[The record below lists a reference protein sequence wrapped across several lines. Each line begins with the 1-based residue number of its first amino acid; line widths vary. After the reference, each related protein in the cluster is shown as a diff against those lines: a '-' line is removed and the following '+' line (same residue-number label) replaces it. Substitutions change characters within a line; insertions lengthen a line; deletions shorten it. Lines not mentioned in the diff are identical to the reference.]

1 MSAFFSG
8 SETSMMAINRY
19 RLKHLVK
26 EKNKSAKRVSKL
38 LERTD
43 RLLGVILIGN
53 NFTHTL
59 STALA
64 TVVAIRIWSDSAVLA
79 VTVFMTIIMIIFAE
93 VMPKTIA
100 ALKPESIAFPSS
112 YLLKPL
118 SKILS
123 PLITLVSFVSNN
135 VTKLIGINLDNA
147 DKDELKPEELRTLLQ
162 TSRVPKR
169 QEEMLMGIFDMDYL
183 SVNDVMIP
191 KNEIVGIDLNDE
203 LEDILKQLQNIDF
216 TYIPCFEDSI
226 DNIQG
231 FLSLNKKAD
240 FLGYKNQSKQNL
252 KEELQEPLF
261 VPENTPLYKQLAN
274 FQSSGR
280 RVGLI
285 VDEYGDIEGII
296 TLRAILEVIVGEIT
310 TESIEKMDIMPQ
322 ADGTYLVEGGMMIR
336 DVNRR
341 LDWEL
346 PTEGPKTLS
355 GLILEEI
362 QTIPETNIGL
372 TISGYRI
379 ETVLIKDNVIDARI
393 IGIDNIIENLDAFT
407 LSYPNNRAPV
417 IVTPALL
424 APGIKART

>member
-1 MSAFFSG
+1 MNEIPLWILLASIAFLVLMSAFFSG

-26 EKNKSAKRVSKL
+26 EKNKSAKRVSRL
-38 LERTD
+38 LEKTD

-64 TVVAIRIWSDSAVLA
+64 TVVAIRIWSDNAVLA

-135 VTKLIGINLDNA
+135 VTKLIGIDLDNA
-147 DKDELKPEELRTLLQ
+147 NKDELKPEELRTLLQ
-162 TSRVPKR
+162 TSGVPKR
-169 QEEMLMGIFDMDYL
+169 QEEMLMGIFDMDNL

-191 KNEIVGIDLNDE
+191 KNEIIGIDLNDE
-203 LEDILKQLQNIDF
+203 IEDIVKQLQEIDF
-216 TYIPCFEDSI
+216 TYVPCYEDTI

-231 FLSLNKKAD
+231 FLSLNKKAE
-240 FLGYKNQSKQNL
+240 FLGNEAKSILSL
-252 KEELQEPLF
+252 KDELREPLF
-261 VPENTPLYKQLAN
+261 VPENTPLYKKLAN

-296 TLRAILEVIVGEIT
+296 TLRSILEIIVGEIT
-310 TESIEKMDIMPQ
+310 SESIEKMDIMPQ
-322 ADGTYLVEGGMMIR
+322 ADGSYLVDGSMIIR
-336 DVNRR
+336 ELNRR
-341 LDWEL
+341 LKWEL

-362 QTIPETNIGL
+362 QTIPDTNVGL
-372 TISGYRI
+372 SIDNYRI
-379 ETVLIKDNVIDARI
+379 ETVLIKDNVIKLAKVEVI
-393 IGIDNIIENLDAFT
+393 EEIIEQNEEQE
-407 LSYPNNRAPV
+407 
-417 IVTPALL
+417 
-424 APGIKART
+424 

>member
-1 MSAFFSG
+1 MNEIPLWILLASIAFLVLMSAFFSG

-26 EKNKSAKRVSKL
+26 EKNKSAKRVSRL
-38 LERTD
+38 LEKTD

-64 TVVAIRIWSDSAVLA
+64 TVVAIRIWSDNAVLA

-135 VTKLIGINLDNA
+135 VTKLIGIDLDNA
-147 DKDELKPEELRTLLQ
+147 NRDELKPEELRTLLQ
-162 TSRVPKR
+162 TSGVPKR
-169 QEEMLMGIFDMDYL
+169 QEQMLMGIFDMDSL

-191 KNEIVGIDLNDE
+191 KNEIIGIDLNDE
-203 LEDILKQLQNIDF
+203 IEDIVKQLQEIDF
-216 TYIPCFEDSI
+216 TYIPCYEDTI
-226 DNIQG
+226 DNILG
-231 FLSLNKKAD
+231 FLSLNKKAE
-240 FLGYKNQSKQNL
+240 FLGSDAKSILSL
-252 KEELQEPLF
+252 KDELREPLF
-261 VPENTPLYKQLAN
+261 VPEYTPLYKQLAN

-296 TLRAILEVIVGEIT
+296 TLRSILEIIVGEIT

-322 ADGTYLVEGGMMIR
+322 ADGSYLVDGSMMIR
-336 DVNRR
+336 EVNRR
-341 LDWEL
+341 LKWEL

-362 QTIPETNIGL
+362 QTIPDTNVGL
-372 TISGYRI
+372 SIENYRI
-379 ETVLIKDNVIDARI
+379 ETVLIKDNVIKLAKVEVI
-393 IGIDNIIENLDAFT
+393 EEIIEQNEEQE
-407 LSYPNNRAPV
+407 
-417 IVTPALL
+417 
-424 APGIKART
+424 

>member
-64 TVVAIRIWSDSAVLA
+64 TVVAIRLWSDSAVLA

-123 PLITLVSFVSNN
+123 PLITLVSFASNG
-135 VTKLIGINLDNA
+135 VTKLIGIDINST

-162 TSRVPKR
+162 SSGVPKR

-191 KNEIVGIDLNDE
+191 KNEIVGIDLNDSIE
-203 LEDILKQLQNIDF
+203 NILNQLQEIDF

-226 DNIQG
+226 DNILG
-231 FLSLNKKAD
+231 FLSVNKKAD
-240 FLGYKNQSKQNL
+240 FLGNKIQSKENL
-252 KEELQEPLF
+252 KSELREPLF

-296 TLRAILEVIVGEIT
+296 TLRAILEIIVGEIT
-310 TESIEKMDIMPQ
+310 TETIEKMDVMPQ
-322 ADGTYLVEGGMMIR
+322 ADGSYLVEGGMIIR
-336 DVNRR
+336 ELNRR
-341 LDWEL
+341 LGWEL

-362 QTIPETNIGL
+362 QTIPDTNIGL
-372 TISGYRI
+372 TLAGYRI
-379 ETVLIKDNVIDARI
+379 ETVLIKDNVIKLAKLKKI
-393 IGIDNIIENLDAFT
+393 EEVVEIDEEQE
-407 LSYPNNRAPV
+407 
-417 IVTPALL
+417 
-424 APGIKART
+424 

>member
-26 EKNKSAKRVSKL
+26 EKNKSAKRVSRL

-64 TVVAIRIWSDSAVLA
+64 TVVAIRLWSDSAVLA

-100 ALKPESIAFPSS
+100 ALKPESIAFPAS

-118 SKILS
+118 SKLLS

-135 VTKLIGINLDNA
+135 VTKMMGINLDNT

-162 TSRVPKR
+162 TSGVPKR

-191 KNEIVGIDLNDE
+191 KNEIIGIDLNDE
-203 LEDILKQLQNIDF
+203 IEEILKQLQIIDF
-216 TYIPCFEDSI
+216 TYIPCYEDSI

-240 FLGYKNQSKQNL
+240 FLGNKIQSKENL
-252 KEELQEPLF
+252 KAELREPLF

-296 TLRAILEVIVGEIT
+296 TLRAILEIIVGEIT

-322 ADGTYLVEGGMMIR
+322 ADGTYLIEGNAMVR
-336 DVNRR
+336 EVNRR
-341 LDWEL
+341 LEWEL

-355 GLILEEI
+355 GLILEEV
-362 QTIPETNIGL
+362 QTIPDTNIGL
-372 TISGYRI
+372 TIGGYRI
-379 ETVLIKDNVIDARI
+379 ETVLIKDNVIKLAKI
-393 IGIDNIIENLDAFT
+393 KKVEELNELDEEQE
-407 LSYPNNRAPV
+407 
-417 IVTPALL
+417 
-424 APGIKART
+424 

>member
-1 MSAFFSG
+1 LNEIPLWILLASIAFLVVMSAFFSG

-38 LERTD
+38 LDKTD

-64 TVVAIRIWSDSAVLA
+64 TVVAIRIWSDNAVLA

-135 VTKLIGINLDNA
+135 VTKLIGIDLDNA
-147 DKDELKPEELRTLLQ
+147 NKDELKPEELRTLLQ
-162 TSRVPKR
+162 TSGVPKR
-169 QEEMLMGIFDMDYL
+169 QEEMLMGIFDMDNL

-191 KNEIVGIDLNDE
+191 KNEIIGIDLKDE
-203 LEDILKQLQNIDF
+203 IEDIVKRLQEIDF
-216 TYIPCFEDSI
+216 TYIPCYEDTI

-240 FLGYKNQSKQNL
+240 FLSNEEKSILSL
-252 KEELQEPLF
+252 KDELREPLF

-296 TLRAILEVIVGEIT
+296 TLRSILEIIVGEIT

-322 ADGTYLVEGGMMIR
+322 ADGSYLVDGSMMIR
-336 DVNRR
+336 DINRR
-341 LDWEL
+341 LKWEL

-362 QTIPETNIGL
+362 QTIPDTNVGL
-372 TISGYRI
+372 SIENYRI
-379 ETVLIKDNVIDARI
+379 ETVLIKDNVIKLAKVEVI
-393 IGIDNIIENLDAFT
+393 KEIIEQNEEHE
-407 LSYPNNRAPV
+407 
-417 IVTPALL
+417 
-424 APGIKART
+424 

>member
-1 MSAFFSG
+1 MNEIPLWILLASIAFLVLMSAFFSG

-26 EKNKSAKRVSKL
+26 EKNKSAKRVSRL
-38 LERTD
+38 LEKTD

-64 TVVAIRIWSDSAVLA
+64 TVVAIRIWSDNAVLA

-123 PLITLVSFVSNN
+123 PLITMVSFISNN
-135 VTKLIGINLDNA
+135 VTKLMGIDLDNA
-147 DKDELKPEELRTLLQ
+147 NKDELKPEELRTLLQ
-162 TSRVPKR
+162 TSGVPKR
-169 QEEMLMGIFDMDYL
+169 QEEMLMGIFDMDNL

-191 KNEIVGIDLNDE
+191 KNEIIGIDLNDE
-203 LEDILKQLQNIDF
+203 IKDIVKQLQEIDF
-216 TYIPCFEDSI
+216 TYVPCYEDTI

-231 FLSLNKKAD
+231 FLSLNKKAE
-240 FLGYKNQSKQNL
+240 FLGSETKSIRSL
-252 KEELQEPLF
+252 KDELREPLF

-296 TLRAILEVIVGEIT
+296 TLRSILEIIVGEIT

-322 ADGTYLVEGGMMIR
+322 ADGSYLVDGSMMIR
-336 DVNRR
+336 EVNRR
-341 LDWEL
+341 LEWEL

-362 QTIPETNIGL
+362 QTIPDTNVGL
-372 TISGYRI
+372 SIENYRI
-379 ETVLIKDNVIDARI
+379 ETVLIKDNVIKLAKVE
-393 IGIDNIIENLDAFT
+393 IIEEVNEQ
-407 LSYPNNRAPV
+407 NEEQE
-417 IVTPALL
+417 
-424 APGIKART
+424 

>member
-1 MSAFFSG
+1 MNEIPLWILLASIAFLVLMSAFFSG

-26 EKNKSAKRVSKL
+26 EKNKSAKRVSRL
-38 LERTD
+38 LEKTD

-64 TVVAIRIWSDSAVLA
+64 TVVAIRIWSDNAVLA

-123 PLITLVSFVSNN
+123 PLITLVSFISNN
-135 VTKLIGINLDNA
+135 VTKLMGIDLDNA
-147 DKDELKPEELRTLLQ
+147 NKDELKPEELRTLLQ
-162 TSRVPKR
+162 TSGVPKR
-169 QEEMLMGIFDMDYL
+169 QEEMLMGIFDMDNL

-203 LEDILKQLQNIDF
+203 IKDIVKQLQEIDF
-216 TYIPCFEDSI
+216 TYVPCYEDTI

-231 FLSLNKKAD
+231 FLSLNKKAE
-240 FLGYKNQSKQNL
+240 FLGSETKSIRSL
-252 KEELQEPLF
+252 KDELREPLF

-296 TLRAILEVIVGEIT
+296 TLRSILEIIVGEIT
-310 TESIEKMDIMPQ
+310 TESIERMDIMPQ
-322 ADGTYLVEGGMMIR
+322 ADGSYLVDGSMMIR
-336 DVNRR
+336 EVNRR
-341 LDWEL
+341 LEWEL

-362 QTIPETNIGL
+362 QTIPDTNVGL
-372 TISGYRI
+372 SIENYRI
-379 ETVLIKDNVIDARI
+379 ETVLIKDNVIKLAKVE
-393 IGIDNIIENLDAFT
+393 IIEEVNEQ
-407 LSYPNNRAPV
+407 NEEQE
-417 IVTPALL
+417 
-424 APGIKART
+424 

>member
-1 MSAFFSG
+1 MNEIPLWILLASIAFLVLMSAFFSG

-26 EKNKSAKRVSKL
+26 EKNKSAKRVSRL
-38 LERTD
+38 LEKTD

-64 TVVAIRIWSDSAVLA
+64 TVVAIRIWSDNAVLA

-135 VTKLIGINLDNA
+135 VTKLIGIDLDNA
-147 DKDELKPEELRTLLQ
+147 NKDELKPEELRTLLQ
-162 TSRVPKR
+162 TSGVPKR
-169 QEEMLMGIFDMDYL
+169 QEEMLMGIFDMDNP

-191 KNEIVGIDLNDE
+191 KNEIIGIDLNDE
-203 LEDILKQLQNIDF
+203 IEDIVKQLQEIDF
-216 TYIPCFEDSI
+216 TYVPCYEDTI

-231 FLSLNKKAD
+231 FLSLNKKAE
-240 FLGYKNQSKQNL
+240 FLGSEIKSIRNL
-252 KEELQEPLF
+252 KDELREPLF

-296 TLRAILEVIVGEIT
+296 TLRSILEIIVGEIT

-322 ADGTYLVEGGMMIR
+322 ADGSYLVDGSMMIR
-336 DVNRR
+336 EVNRR
-341 LDWEL
+341 LKWEL

-362 QTIPETNIGL
+362 QTIPDTNVGL
-372 TISGYRI
+372 SIENYRI
-379 ETVLIKDNVIDARI
+379 ETVLIKDNVIKLAKVEVI
-393 IGIDNIIENLDAFT
+393 EEIIEQNEEQE
-407 LSYPNNRAPV
+407 
-417 IVTPALL
+417 
-424 APGIKART
+424 

>member
-64 TVVAIRIWSDSAVLA
+64 TLVAIKLWGDSAVLA

-100 ALKPESIAFPSS
+100 ALKPESIAFPAA

-118 SKILS
+118 SKLLN
-123 PLITLVSFVSNN
+123 PLITLVSFFSNN
-135 VTKLIGINLDNA
+135 VTRLMGINLNDV

-162 TSRVPKR
+162 TSGVPKR

-191 KNEIVGIDLNDE
+191 KNEIIGIDLNDE
-203 LEDILKQLQNIDF
+203 IDEILNQLQNIDF

-240 FLGYKNQSKQNL
+240 FLGNKIQSKENL
-252 KEELQEPLF
+252 KAELREPLF

-296 TLRAILEVIVGEIT
+296 TLRAILEIIVGEIT

-322 ADGTYLVEGGMMIR
+322 ADGTYLIEGNMMIR
-336 DVNRR
+336 EVNRR
-341 LDWEL
+341 LEWEL

-355 GLILEEI
+355 GLILEEV
-362 QTIPETNIGL
+362 QTIPDTNIGL
-372 TISGYRI
+372 SIEGYRI
-379 ETVLIKDNVIDARI
+379 ETVLIKDNVIKLAKLKK
-393 IGIDNIIENLDAFT
+393 IEEENEI
-407 LSYPNNRAPV
+407 NEEQE
-417 IVTPALL
+417 
-424 APGIKART
+424 

>member
-1 MSAFFSG
+1 MNEIPLWILLASIAFLVLMSAFFSG

-38 LERTD
+38 LEKTD

-64 TVVAIRIWSDSAVLA
+64 TVVAIRIWSDNAVLA

-118 SKILS
+118 SKVLS

-135 VTKLIGINLDNA
+135 VTKLIGIDLDNA
-147 DKDELKPEELRTLLQ
+147 NKDELKPEELRTLLQ
-162 TSRVPKR
+162 TSGVPKR
-169 QEEMLMGIFDMDYL
+169 QEEMLMGIFDMDNL

-191 KNEIVGIDLNDE
+191 KNEIIGINLNDAI
-203 LEDILKQLQNIDF
+203 EDIVNQLQEIDF
-216 TYIPCFEDSI
+216 TYIPCYLDTI

-231 FLSLNKKAD
+231 FLSLNKKAE
-240 FLGYKNQSKQNL
+240 FLGSEIKSIRNL
-252 KEELQEPLF
+252 KDELREPLF

-296 TLRAILEVIVGEIT
+296 TLRSILEIIVGEIT
-310 TESIEKMDIMPQ
+310 SESIEKMDIMPQ
-322 ADGTYLVEGGMMIR
+322 ADGSYLVDGSMMIR
-336 DVNRR
+336 EVNRR
-341 LDWEL
+341 LKWEL

-362 QTIPETNIGL
+362 QTIPDTNVGL
-372 TISGYRI
+372 SIENYRI
-379 ETVLIKDNVIDARI
+379 ETVLIKDNVIKLAKVEVI
-393 IGIDNIIENLDAFT
+393 EEIIEQNEEQE
-407 LSYPNNRAPV
+407 
-417 IVTPALL
+417 
-424 APGIKART
+424 

>member
-26 EKNKSAKRVSKL
+26 EKNKSAKRVSRL
-38 LERTD
+38 LEKTD

-64 TVVAIRIWSDSAVLA
+64 TVVAIRIWSDNAVLA

-135 VTKLIGINLDNA
+135 VTKLIGIDLDNA
-147 DKDELKPEELRTLLQ
+147 NKDELKPEELRTLLQ
-162 TSRVPKR
+162 TSGVPKR
-169 QEEMLMGIFDMDYL
+169 QEEMLMGIFDMDNL

-191 KNEIVGIDLNDE
+191 KNEIIGIDLNNE
-203 LEDILKQLQNIDF
+203 IEDIVKQLQEIDF
-216 TYIPCFEDSI
+216 TYVPCYEDTI

-231 FLSLNKKAD
+231 FLSLNKKAE
-240 FLGYKNQSKQNL
+240 FLGSEIKSIRNL
-252 KEELQEPLF
+252 KDELREPLF

-296 TLRAILEVIVGEIT
+296 TLRSILEIIVGEIT
-310 TESIEKMDIMPQ
+310 SESIEKMDIMPQ
-322 ADGTYLVEGGMMIR
+322 ADGSYLVDGSMMIR
-336 DVNRR
+336 EVNRR
-341 LDWEL
+341 LEWEL

-362 QTIPETNIGL
+362 QTIPDTNVGL
-372 TISGYRI
+372 SIENYRI
-379 ETVLIKDNVIDARI
+379 ETVLIKDNVIKLAKVE
-393 IGIDNIIENLDAFT
+393 IIEEIIEQDEEQE
-407 LSYPNNRAPV
+407 
-417 IVTPALL
+417 
-424 APGIKART
+424 

>member
-1 MSAFFSG
+1 MNEIPLWILLASIAFLVLMSAFFSG

-26 EKNKSAKRVSKL
+26 EKNKSAKRVSRL
-38 LERTD
+38 LEKTD

-64 TVVAIRIWSDSAVLA
+64 TVVAIRIWSDNAVLA

-123 PLITLVSFVSNN
+123 PLITLVSFISNN
-135 VTKLIGINLDNA
+135 VTKLMGIDLNNA
-147 DKDELKPEELRTLLQ
+147 NKDELKPEELRTLLQ
-162 TSRVPKR
+162 TSGVPKR
-169 QEEMLMGIFDMDYL
+169 QEEMLMGIFDMDNL

-191 KNEIVGIDLNDE
+191 KNEIIGIDLNDE
-203 LEDILKQLQNIDF
+203 IKDIVKQLQEIDF
-216 TYIPCFEDSI
+216 TYVPCYEDTI

-231 FLSLNKKAD
+231 FLSLNKKAE
-240 FLGYKNQSKQNL
+240 FLGSETKSIRSL
-252 KEELQEPLF
+252 KDELREPLF

-296 TLRAILEVIVGEIT
+296 TLRSILEIIVGEIT
-310 TESIEKMDIMPQ
+310 TESIERMDIMPQ
-322 ADGTYLVEGGMMIR
+322 ADGSYLVDGSMMIR
-336 DVNRR
+336 EVNRR
-341 LDWEL
+341 LEWEL

-362 QTIPETNIGL
+362 QTIPDTNVGL
-372 TISGYRI
+372 SIENYRI
-379 ETVLIKDNVIDARI
+379 ETVLIKDNVIK
-393 IGIDNIIENLDAFT
+393 
-407 LSYPNNRAPV
+407 
-417 IVTPALL
+417 L
-424 APGIKART
+424 AKLEINEEVNEQNEEQE

>member
-1 MSAFFSG
+1 MSEIPLWILLAAIAFLVLMSAFFSG

-26 EKNKSAKRVSKL
+26 EKNKSAKRVAKL
-38 LERTD
+38 IERTD

-118 SKILS
+118 SKVLS
-123 PLITLVSFVSNN
+123 PLITLVSFVSNG
-135 VTKLIGINLDNA
+135 VTKLIGIDLDSA
-147 DKDELKPEELRTLLQ
+147 DKDELRPEELRTLLQ
-162 TSRVPKR
+162 TSGVPKR

-191 KNEIVGIDLNDE
+191 KNEIVGIDLNDDIE
-203 LEDILKQLQNIDF
+203 QVLEQLQKIDF

-240 FLGYKNQSKQNL
+240 FLGNNIQSKEML
-252 KEELQEPLF
+252 KAGLQEPLF

-296 TLRAILEVIVGEIT
+296 TLRSILEIIVGEIA
-310 TESIEKMDIMPQ
+310 TESVEKMDIMPQ
-322 ADGTYLVEGGMMIR
+322 ADGTYLIEGGMMIR
-336 DVNRR
+336 DLNKR
-341 LDWEL
+341 LEWEL

-362 QTIPETNIGL
+362 QTIPDTNIGL
-372 TISGYRI
+372 TIEGYRI
-379 ETVLIKDNVIDARI
+379 ETVLIKDNVIK
-393 IGIDNIIENLDAFT
+393 
-407 LSYPNNRAPV
+407 
-417 IVTPALL
+417 L
-424 APGIKART
+424 AKLEKIQEISETEEEQE

>member
-26 EKNKSAKRVSKL
+26 EKNKSAKRVAKL
-38 LERTD
+38 IERTD

-118 SKILS
+118 SKVLS
-123 PLITLVSFVSNN
+123 PLITLVSFVSNG
-135 VTKLIGINLDNA
+135 VTKLIGIDLDNA
-147 DKDELKPEELRTLLQ
+147 DKDELRPEELRTLLQ
-162 TSRVPKR
+162 TSGVPKR

-191 KNEIVGIDLNDE
+191 KNEIVGIDLNDDIE
-203 LEDILKQLQNIDF
+203 QVLEQLQKIDF

-240 FLGYKNQSKQNL
+240 FLGNNIQSKEML
-252 KEELQEPLF
+252 KAGLQEPLF

-296 TLRAILEVIVGEIT
+296 TLRSILEIIVGEIA

-322 ADGTYLVEGGMMIR
+322 ADGTYLIEGGMMIR
-336 DVNRR
+336 DLNKR
-341 LDWEL
+341 LEWEL

-362 QTIPETNIGL
+362 QTIPDTNIGL
-372 TISGYRI
+372 TIEGYRI
-379 ETVLIKDNVIDARI
+379 ETVLIKDNVIK
-393 IGIDNIIENLDAFT
+393 
-407 LSYPNNRAPV
+407 
-417 IVTPALL
+417 L
-424 APGIKART
+424 AKLEKIQEISETEEEQE

>member
-1 MSAFFSG
+1 MSEIPLWILLALIAFLVLMSAFFSG

-26 EKNKSAKRVSKL
+26 EKNKSAKRVSRL

-64 TVVAIRIWSDSAVLA
+64 TVVAIRLWSDSAVLA

-100 ALKPESIAFPSS
+100 ALKPESIAFPAS

-118 SKILS
+118 SKLLS

-135 VTKLIGINLDNA
+135 VTKMMGINLDNT

-162 TSRVPKR
+162 TSGVPKR

-191 KNEIVGIDLNDE
+191 KNEIIGIDLNDE
-203 LEDILKQLQNIDF
+203 IEEILKQLQIIDF
-216 TYIPCFEDSI
+216 TYIPCYEDSI

-240 FLGYKNQSKQNL
+240 FLGNKIQSKENL
-252 KEELQEPLF
+252 KAELREPLF

-285 VDEYGDIEGII
+285 VDEYRDIEGII
-296 TLRAILEVIVGEIT
+296 TLRAILEIIVGEIT

-322 ADGTYLVEGGMMIR
+322 ADGTYLIEGNVMVR
-336 DVNRR
+336 EVNRR
-341 LDWEL
+341 LEWEL

-355 GLILEEI
+355 GLILEEV
-362 QTIPETNIGL
+362 QTIPDTNIGL
-372 TISGYRI
+372 TIGGYRI
-379 ETVLIKDNVIDARI
+379 ETVLIKDNVIKLAKI
-393 IGIDNIIENLDAFT
+393 KKVEELNELDEEQE
-407 LSYPNNRAPV
+407 
-417 IVTPALL
+417 
-424 APGIKART
+424 

>member
-1 MSAFFSG
+1 MNEIPLWILLASIAFLVLMSAFFSG

-26 EKNKSAKRVSKL
+26 EKNKSAKRVSRL
-38 LERTD
+38 LEKTD

-64 TVVAIRIWSDSAVLA
+64 TVVAIRIWSDNAVLA

-123 PLITLVSFVSNN
+123 PLITLVSFISNN
-135 VTKLIGINLDNA
+135 VTKLMGIDLDNA
-147 DKDELKPEELRTLLQ
+147 NKDELKPEELRTLLQ
-162 TSRVPKR
+162 TSGVPKR
-169 QEEMLMGIFDMDYL
+169 QEEMLMGIFDMDNL

-191 KNEIVGIDLNDE
+191 KNEIIGIDLNDE
-203 LEDILKQLQNIDF
+203 IKDIVKQLQEIDF
-216 TYIPCFEDSI
+216 TYVPCYEDTI

-231 FLSLNKKAD
+231 FLSLNKKAE
-240 FLGYKNQSKQNL
+240 FLGSEIKSIRNL
-252 KEELQEPLF
+252 KDELREPLF

-296 TLRAILEVIVGEIT
+296 TLRSILEIIVGEIT

-322 ADGTYLVEGGMMIR
+322 ADGSYLVDGSMMIR
-336 DVNRR
+336 EVNRR
-341 LDWEL
+341 LEWEL

-362 QTIPETNIGL
+362 QTIPDTNVGL
-372 TISGYRI
+372 SIENYRI
-379 ETVLIKDNVIDARI
+379 ETVLIKDNVIKLAKVE
-393 IGIDNIIENLDAFT
+393 IIEEIIEQDEEQE
-407 LSYPNNRAPV
+407 
-417 IVTPALL
+417 
-424 APGIKART
+424 

>member
-26 EKNKSAKRVSKL
+26 EKNKSAKRVAKL
-38 LERTD
+38 IERTD

-118 SKILS
+118 SKVLS
-123 PLITLVSFVSNN
+123 PLITLVSFVSNG
-135 VTKLIGINLDNA
+135 VTKLIGIDLDSA
-147 DKDELKPEELRTLLQ
+147 DKDELRPEELRTLLQ
-162 TSRVPKR
+162 TSGVPKR
-169 QEEMLMGIFDMDYL
+169 QEEMLMGIFDMDHL

-191 KNEIVGIDLNDE
+191 KNEIVGIDLNDDIE
-203 LEDILKQLQNIDF
+203 QVLEQLQKIDF

-240 FLGYKNQSKQNL
+240 FLGNNIQSKEML
-252 KEELQEPLF
+252 KAGLQEPLF

-296 TLRAILEVIVGEIT
+296 TLRSILEIIVGEIA

-322 ADGTYLVEGGMMIR
+322 ADGTYLIEGGMMIR
-336 DVNRR
+336 DLNKR
-341 LDWEL
+341 LEWEL

-362 QTIPETNIGL
+362 QTIPDTNIGL
-372 TISGYRI
+372 TIEGYRI
-379 ETVLIKDNVIDARI
+379 ETVLIKDNVIK
-393 IGIDNIIENLDAFT
+393 
-407 LSYPNNRAPV
+407 
-417 IVTPALL
+417 L
-424 APGIKART
+424 AKLEKIQEISETEEEQE

>member
-1 MSAFFSG
+1 LNEIPLWILLASIAFLVLMSAFFSG

-26 EKNKSAKRVSKL
+26 EKNKSAKRVSRL
-38 LERTD
+38 LEKTD

-64 TVVAIRIWSDSAVLA
+64 TVVAIRIWSDNAVLA

-123 PLITLVSFVSNN
+123 PLITLVSFISNN
-135 VTKLIGINLDNA
+135 VTKLMGIDLNNA
-147 DKDELKPEELRTLLQ
+147 NKDELKPEELRTLLQ
-162 TSRVPKR
+162 TSGVPKR
-169 QEEMLMGIFDMDYL
+169 QEEMLMGIFDMDNL

-191 KNEIVGIDLNDE
+191 KNEIIGIDLNDE
-203 LEDILKQLQNIDF
+203 IKDIVKQLQEIDF
-216 TYIPCFEDSI
+216 TYVPCYEDTI

-231 FLSLNKKAD
+231 FLSLNKKAE
-240 FLGYKNQSKQNL
+240 FLGSETKSIRSL
-252 KEELQEPLF
+252 KDELREPLF

-296 TLRAILEVIVGEIT
+296 TLRSILEIIVGEIT
-310 TESIEKMDIMPQ
+310 TESIERMDIMPQ
-322 ADGTYLVEGGMMIR
+322 ADGSYLVDGSMMIR
-336 DVNRR
+336 EVNRR
-341 LDWEL
+341 LEWEL

-362 QTIPETNIGL
+362 QTIPDTNVGL
-372 TISGYRI
+372 SIENYRI
-379 ETVLIKDNVIDARI
+379 ETVLIKDNVIKLAKVE
-393 IGIDNIIENLDAFT
+393 IIEEVNEQ
-407 LSYPNNRAPV
+407 NEEQE
-417 IVTPALL
+417 
-424 APGIKART
+424 

>member
-1 MSAFFSG
+1 MNEIPLWILLASIAFLVLMSAFFSG

-26 EKNKSAKRVSKL
+26 EKNKSAKRVSRL
-38 LERTD
+38 LEKTD

-64 TVVAIRIWSDSAVLA
+64 TVVAIRIWSDNAVLA

-135 VTKLIGINLDNA
+135 VTKLIGIDLDNSNR
-147 DKDELKPEELRTLLQ
+147 DELKPEELRTLLQ
-162 TSRVPKR
+162 TSGVPKR
-169 QEEMLMGIFDMDYL
+169 QEEMLMGIFDMDNL

-191 KNEIVGIDLNDE
+191 KNEIIGIDLNDE
-203 LEDILKQLQNIDF
+203 IKDIVKQLQEIDF
-216 TYIPCFEDSI
+216 TYVPCYEDTI

-231 FLSLNKKAD
+231 FLSLNKKAE
-240 FLGYKNQSKQNL
+240 FLGSETKSIRSL
-252 KEELQEPLF
+252 KDELREPLF

-296 TLRAILEVIVGEIT
+296 TLRSILEIIVGEIT

-322 ADGTYLVEGGMMIR
+322 ADGSYLVDGSMMIR
-336 DVNRR
+336 EVNRR
-341 LDWEL
+341 LEWEL

-362 QTIPETNIGL
+362 QTIPDTNVGL
-372 TISGYRI
+372 SIENYRI
-379 ETVLIKDNVIDARI
+379 ETVLIKDNVIKLAKVE
-393 IGIDNIIENLDAFT
+393 IIEEVNEQ
-407 LSYPNNRAPV
+407 NEEQE
-417 IVTPALL
+417 
-424 APGIKART
+424 